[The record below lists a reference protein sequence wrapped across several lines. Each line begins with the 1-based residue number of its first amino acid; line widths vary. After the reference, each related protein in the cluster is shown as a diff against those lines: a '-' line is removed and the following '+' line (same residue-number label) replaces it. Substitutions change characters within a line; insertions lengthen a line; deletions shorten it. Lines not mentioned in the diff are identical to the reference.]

1 MTIVRINDGII
12 KNETAGNTQL
22 GGYTNV
28 KTSSLII
35 VGPHSEQNQNTI
47 YLRKTGGSV
56 AIPVNPSE
64 ILSLTRPDNSQF
76 NLGQWEILTKQDDDS
91 CGYIA
96 FSFVIIDESR
106 DLVMLADFTYIMD
119 EWPTTFTFGGS
130 TFTGY
135 LGEVSEDSSL
145 EVGGIVPEYDADVY
159 CKNSDF
165 STPLAIG
172 DVLTVTA
179 SFDSLLVGNEYR
191 VHTRGLSDGNVIQY
205 GLKALNE

>member
-1 MTIVRINDGII
+1 
-12 KNETAGNTQL
+12 
-22 GGYTNV
+22 
-28 KTSSLII
+28 
-35 VGPHSEQNQNTI
+35 
-47 YLRKTGGSV
+47 
-56 AIPVNPSE
+56 
-64 ILSLTRPDNSQF
+64 
-76 NLGQWEILTKQDDDS
+76 
-91 CGYIA
+91 
-96 FSFVIIDESR
+96 
-106 DLVMLADFTYIMD
+106 MLADFTYIMA

-145 EVGGIVPEYDADVY
+145 EIGGIVPEYDSELF

-165 STPLAIG
+165 TTPLSVG

-191 VHTRGLSDGNVIQY
+191 VNTRGLSDGNVIQY